1 MHIIQTRINLL
12 LQERDETQKWLAKRS
27 GVTEATISRICK
39 GMSIPG
45 GDVLCQIADAF
56 GVSADYILGRTIDRR
71 VSSRQDEVE
80 YLVGKTY
87 ERLTEHDRMIVLA
100 VMRDYLRDDEA
111 QLLAD
116 DMVGRMRKKTQMEV
130 ADDGKGQGG

>member
-1 MHIIQTRINLL
+1 MHIIQSRINLL

-116 DMVGRMRKKTQMEV
+116 DMTGRMRTKTQMEV